1 MTPPGRK
8 DTTMAT
14 TETRS
19 THAGAAPANGATK
32 KTRARKSLDAAT
44 AASKI
49 AAILKGLDSDER
61 GKAMKILAVLTE
73 SA

>member
-1 MTPPGRK
+1 
-8 DTTMAT
+8 MAT
-14 TETRS
+14 PETRS
-19 THAGAAPANGATK
+19 TQAHGTTANGTTK

-49 AAILKGLDSDER
+49 AVILKGLDTEER

-73 SA
+73 TP